1 MLFVDLFFFF
11 EERLVYNDTVSSSK
25 NNSRLLAN
33 ALGTKCPIDN
43 CTDRKIWR
51 DKGMFRLLLVKRN
64 NKFSF
69 VDFICN
75 FWIFSKFEN
84 TILTLCYYI
93 KILVRL
99 IRILFIT
106 FDTISLNISQRK
118 YTVYANIIYIV
129 YIFFWNCKISC
140 CIIKYTCTFDFL
152 QEWMLLSEQRLCG
165 SVIWKNRCWITRNI
179 QHIRRSDS
187 AKFQII
193 KGIKVTLLSSVS
205 SQLNIIPHF
214 WLYFDF

>member
-1 MLFVDLFFFF
+1 MFYFLDLDEFNRVKLQKRESSSSNNYINASIVLVCTFPHLYYFKIHYVLNAYWIFIKCCLLIYFFFF

-75 FWIFSKFEN
+75 FWMFSKF
-84 TILTLCYYI
+84 
-93 KILVRL
+93 
-99 IRILFIT
+99 
-106 FDTISLNISQRK
+106 D
-118 YTVYANIIYIV
+118 
-129 YIFFWNCKISC
+129 
-140 CIIKYTCTFDFL
+140 
-152 QEWMLLSEQRLCG
+152 
-165 SVIWKNRCWITRNI
+165 
-179 QHIRRSDS
+179 
-187 AKFQII
+187 
-193 KGIKVTLLSSVS
+193 
-205 SQLNIIPHF
+205 
-214 WLYFDF
+214 

>member
-69 VDFICN
+69 VDIICN

-84 TILTLCYYI
+84 TILSLCYYI

-118 YTVYANIIYIV
+118 YSV
-129 YIFFWNCKISC
+129 CKHNLYSLH
-140 CIIKYTCTFDFL
+140 FL
-152 QEWMLLSEQRLCG
+152 LKL
-165 SVIWKNRCWITRNI
+165 
-179 QHIRRSDS
+179 
-187 AKFQII
+187 
-193 KGIKVTLLSSVS
+193 
-205 SQLNIIPHF
+205 
-214 WLYFDF
+214 

>member
-1 MLFVDLFFFF
+1 MDIL
-11 EERLVYNDTVSSSK
+11 
-25 NNSRLLAN
+25 
-33 ALGTKCPIDN
+33 
-43 CTDRKIWR
+43 KIW
-51 DKGMFRLLLVKRN
+51 KHYLITMLL
-64 NKFSF
+64 
-69 VDFICN
+69 
-75 FWIFSKFEN
+75 
-84 TILTLCYYI
+84 YM

-205 SQLNIIPHF
+205 SQLNIMPNF